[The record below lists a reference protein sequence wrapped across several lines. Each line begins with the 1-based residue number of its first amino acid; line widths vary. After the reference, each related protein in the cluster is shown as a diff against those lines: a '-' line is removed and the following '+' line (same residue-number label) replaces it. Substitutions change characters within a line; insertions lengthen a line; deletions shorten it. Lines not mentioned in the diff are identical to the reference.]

1 MLKVAIFIDDD
12 VLVEIARVTIKGCPP
27 ASRTGP
33 AVADQECRQV
43 DAAFL
48 DPVLCG
54 GTNSGLDGRSE

>member
-33 AVADQECRQV
+33 AVADQERLQV
-43 DAAFL
+43 NAFL
-48 DPVLCG
+48 DPVLCV